1 MRLKT
6 LQEQNS
12 HLSITKANSSYG
24 NYAIQFRVK
33 CEKFNFGKGFL
44 STKFFFGLKELSFYL
59 DELKKLDFNN
69 HFQAKDILQAD
80 INFNKFR
87 YGH

>member
-6 LQEQNS
+6 LQEQNK
-12 HLSITKANSSYG
+12 HLDISKTNSSYG
-24 NYAIQFRVK
+24 NYAIQFRIK
-33 CEKFNFGKGFL
+33 CEKFNFATL
-44 STKFFFGLKELSFYL
+44 STKFFFGLKELNVYL
-59 DELKKLDFNN
+59 NELKKLDFDN

-80 INFNKFR
+80 INFNKIR

>member
-6 LQEQNS
+6 LQEQNK
-12 HLSITKANSSYG
+12 HLSITKTNTSYG
-24 NYAIQFRVK
+24 NYAIRFKVK
-33 CEKFNFGKGFL
+33 CEKFNFGI
-44 STKFFFGLKELSFYL
+44 STTKFFFGLKELNIYL
-59 DELKKLDFNN
+59 DELKKLDFNS

-80 INFNKFR
+80 INFNKIR

>member
-6 LQEQNS
+6 LQEQNK

-33 CEKFNFGKGFL
+33 CEKFNFATL
-44 STKFFFGLKELSFYL
+44 STKFFFGLKELAIYL
-59 DELKKLDFNN
+59 DELKKLAFNG
-69 HFQAKDILQAD
+69 HFQASDILQAD
-80 INFNKFR
+80 INFNKIR